1 MTLPPGFGK
10 GEFKVYR
17 LHKSI
22 DGLRQASHQW
32 FPKFFSTVLQLGF
45 TKSKNFY
52 SLFTGIHQASSIAL
66 LVFVDDILI
75 ASNDIDGFF
84 ALKELLDSKF
94 KLKDLG
100 PMKYFLGFEVARIAK
115 GISVSQ

>member
-1 MTLPPGFGK
+1 MFTCIHGASFITLLI
-10 GEFKVYR
+10 Y
-17 LHKSI
+17 
-22 DGLRQASHQW
+22 
-32 FPKFFSTVLQLGF
+32 
-45 TKSKNFY
+45 
-52 SLFTGIHQASSIAL
+52 
-66 LVFVDDILI
+66 VDDILI